1 MHAQLLIQYY
11 EGCAKKEKGN
21 AGHKAPEDK
30 EYPTHVCL
38 RPEVPKAKQMPL
50 CLYYTKPKHV

>member
-1 MHAQLLIQYY
+1 MLNCSYNTTKDVP
-11 EGCAKKEKGN
+11 KKEKGN

-30 EYPTHVCL
+30 EYSTHVCL